1 VTRHIRSGR
10 IRPGKRGLRTRSLGR
25 RGAGVGR
32 SSGEWSGERAEHEAG
47 FFLIRD
53 SVDHVAGRLDVTRY
67 TIYHYLGEIRGR
79 PSDTACALTAILSHG
94 CGVVVEQPQ

>member
-1 VTRHIRSGR
+1 M
-10 IRPGKRGLRTRSLGR
+10 
-25 RGAGVGR
+25 AWR

-67 TIYHYLGEIRGR
+67 TIYHYLGEIAADRR
-79 PSDTACALTAILSHG
+79 ATCALTAILSYQF
-94 CGVVVEQPQ
+94 GVVVEQPQ